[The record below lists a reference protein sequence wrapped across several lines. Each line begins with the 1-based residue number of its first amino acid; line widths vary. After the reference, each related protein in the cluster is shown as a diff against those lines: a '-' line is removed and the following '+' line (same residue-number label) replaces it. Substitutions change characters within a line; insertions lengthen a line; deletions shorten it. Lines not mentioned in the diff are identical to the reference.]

1 VETKHV
7 RLKATG
13 KDPVWWQWKQE
24 ERVTTVTRLHVM
36 ALFMTRLLLSL
47 VYKVKEMTIV
57 WQRRSSL
64 NYIAF
69 RTRALKKTIL

>member
-24 ERVTTVTRLHVM
+24 ERVTAVIRLHIM
-36 ALFMTRLLLSL
+36 ALFMTWLLLSL
-47 VYKVKEMTIV
+47 VYKVKEMTKLFGRDV
-57 WQRRSSL
+57 PHS
-64 NYIAF
+64 
-69 RTRALKKTIL
+69 TT